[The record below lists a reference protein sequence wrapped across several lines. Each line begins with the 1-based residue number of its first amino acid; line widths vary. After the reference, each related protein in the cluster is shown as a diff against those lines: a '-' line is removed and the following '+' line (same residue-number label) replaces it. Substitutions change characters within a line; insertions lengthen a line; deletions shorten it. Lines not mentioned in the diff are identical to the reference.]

1 MFVSSYPKCT
11 LSADLTAT
19 LFRQLL
25 KQLRKRGGM
34 TQGDLAAAVGY
45 SVSFV
50 SVLEQNRRL
59 PDVDAV
65 LQVFVPALGLLDE
78 PHLATRLVE
87 LAASARGTIPNS
99 DHAPARNADRRDG
112 SARRTLNPLASGT
125 D

>member
-1 MFVSSYPKCT
+1 
-11 LSADLTAT
+11 
-19 LFRQLL
+19 
-25 KQLRKRGGM
+25 M

-50 SVLEQNRRL
+50 SALEQNRRL

-87 LAASARGTIPNS
+87 LVASARGERPRR
-99 DHAPARNADRRDG
+99 DHAPARNANRRDG
-112 SARRTLNPLASGT
+112 SARRTGNPLASGANGLARAPRKCGSFVSACQGT
-125 D
+125 VGVC